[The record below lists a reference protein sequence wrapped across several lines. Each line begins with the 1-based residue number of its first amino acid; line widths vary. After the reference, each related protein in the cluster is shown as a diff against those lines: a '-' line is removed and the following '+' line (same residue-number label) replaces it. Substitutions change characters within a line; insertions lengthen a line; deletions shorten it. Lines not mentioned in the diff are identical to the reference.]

1 MAYSFG
7 DIAYFENK
15 LLFRLSFFR
24 FICRKA
30 LYSRTQPALNYA
42 SANHYLASPILH
54 AQQSVGNGI
63 SAEFRGG
70 ASFELALALV
80 LFCNLW
86 FKMIMT
92 ISGFALVV
100 RKVYFV

>member
-15 LLFRLSFFR
+15 ILFRLSFFR

-30 LYSRTQPALNYA
+30 LYSRTQSALNYA

-63 SAEFRGG
+63 SAEFQGG
-70 ASFELALALV
+70 GLVWASAGTSF
-80 LFCNLW
+80 FWNLW

-100 RKVYFV
+100 LKVCFV